1 MFPTLILL
9 LAMATIGAIDGTYYH
24 SYKYR
29 LSQQPSSRLETVTH
43 VLRAL
48 SLAVALWVL
57 SDRIPVGGW
66 YWAMAA
72 LFTFDL
78 GVDVVDILIEPRS
91 RAPLGGL
98 PPLEYFIHMI
108 VIAISGGAWATF
120 AIAGWATRDQP
131 TALVAFDA
139 PWSLLWYGH
148 AVAVGA
154 LVMGLGDAIRLVLPR
169 GATRA

>member
-29 LSQQPSSRLETVTH
+29 LSQQPSSRVETVTH

-57 SDRIPVGGW
+57 SDRIPFGGW

-78 GVDVVDILIEPRS
+78 RY
-91 RAPLGGL
+91 R
-98 PPLEYFIHMI
+98 
-108 VIAISGGAWATF
+108 
-120 AIAGWATRDQP
+120 
-131 TALVAFDA
+131 FDA
-139 PWSLLWYGH
+139 RGTTEIKGKGPMTTYFLRGRDPD
-148 AVAVGA
+148 VAA
-154 LVMGLGDAIRLVLPR
+154 
-169 GATRA
+169 